1 MHLQVEGRL
10 ARSST
15 RPVRPVR
22 RLLTPPPVRWKRRF
36 SPGEEPRSEARSAV
50 RASGEKTRGAR
61 NITIFFNFDFFSPP
75 SPPTTMM
82 VAVAPQITAVQGEVL
97 SSAELLGCPLNF

>member
-10 ARSST
+10 AQSST

-36 SPGEEPRSEARSAV
+36 SPGEEPRSEARSAA
-50 RASGEKTRGAR
+50 RASGEKTGERGMSQYFLTL
-61 NITIFFNFDFFSPP
+61 IPP
-75 SPPTTMM
+75 SPATMM
-82 VAVAPQITAVQGEVL
+82 VAVAHQITAVQGEVL
-97 SSAELLGCPLNF
+97 YSVEL